1 MSRWL
6 IKADIN
12 DPYRP
17 YPTSSESYEK
27 SSDQAEEIKPNK
39 FEEDENAWKETFNE
53 NRNTDGVIGAKEN
66 GRESF
71 ITIFDGH
78 K

>member
-1 MSRWL
+1 MGRWL
-6 IKADIN
+6 IAQTKIN
-12 DPYRP
+12 DNETVSKVGPDTNKP
-17 YPTSSESYEK
+17 LNDTDDIGIDQLEK
-27 SSDQAEEIKPNK
+27 
-39 FEEDENAWKETFNE
+39 DENVWKETFNE

-66 GRESF
+66 GREPF

>member
-6 IKADIN
+6 IKAYI
-12 DPYRP
+12 
-17 YPTSSESYEK
+17 
-27 SSDQAEEIKPNK
+27 SDPNK
-39 FEEDENAWKETFNE
+39 LDNNSNVPLNDTDDIGIDKLEKDENAWKETFNE

-66 GRESF
+66 GREPF